1 MALPLF
7 ASLLIFTLLLTGFG
21 RTGGAAAAAAPDENS
36 LHGRKAQ
43 GNFPGTPGTNGG
55 GWQWQ
60 GCGPNQCYRQDY
72 NQCFHSTSFECKN
85 IPEFVVVT
93 PSPTPKPVVQRIE
106 TENPILFRLIN
117 VADDYILSASDRVKI
132 LNKIG
137 ALLAETLD
145 ESWEFI
151 TVEYPGKY
159 IGERRLQPSLR
170 GGNKRRLNKTIFI
183 PAVVIVRGREDM
195 SDMSRLFIL
204 QALRDRLDVLSMYLK
219 SSIDASAFRSVLL
232 SVEELNLADIDIG
245 GSTNA
250 SPPET
255 SVEVT
260 STGTGTVGTGADGTL
275 SSGTPSWVWIIVAL
289 ACLAVVIC
297 LLCCI
302 SRAGPCISCD
312 CGGCLDRRK
321 PYTNEDHEMRNQLAL
336 AKCMYHARVPH
347 YDYGKYDGG
356 RHVVYKRRRGN
367 TRVRRHGE
375 RRRRAIGRERR
386 HGDWR
391 RTDYLNYGKRRRHD
405 ESRNHQSQSDCSSR
419 PAVKRSHRMI
429 EKELSRDEIDIMTD
443 NGPLS
448 EQDAAHALAL
458 YQNAL
463 VVRDDVKKRRF
474 ALEPEGSMIDDIANP
489 QTTALVLYNPPKEP
503 EGEPAEMPRRMSL
516 PLVM

>member
-1 MALPLF
+1 MVLPSFLTFLF
-7 ASLLIFTLLLTGFG
+7 FTVLLTDFL
-21 RTGGAAAAAAPDENS
+21 RIRGAAEATS

-43 GNFPGTPGTNGG
+43 AN
-55 GWQWQ
+55 
-60 GCGPNQCYRQDY
+60 GCGVA
-72 NQCFHSTSFECKN
+72 QCFSPTYGLCFHLTSHECLN
-85 IPEFVVVT
+85 LSQPQPEVLVVT
-93 PSPTPKPVVQRIE
+93 PSPTPMPVVLTPSPTPRPVVRMVE
-106 TENPILFRLIN
+106 TENPILIRLNN
-117 VADDYILSASDRVKI
+117 VADNYILSVSYLERI

-219 SSIDASAFRSVLL
+219 SSIDANAFRSVLL

-260 STGTGTVGTGADGTL
+260 STGTGTVGTGADGTGTDGTL

-312 CGGCLDRRK
+312 CGGCLARRK

-336 AKCMYHARVPH
+336 AKSTYHARVPH

-356 RHVVYKRRRGN
+356 RHVVYKRRRGS

-474 ALEPEGSMIDDIANP
+474 ALEPEGSMIDDIADP